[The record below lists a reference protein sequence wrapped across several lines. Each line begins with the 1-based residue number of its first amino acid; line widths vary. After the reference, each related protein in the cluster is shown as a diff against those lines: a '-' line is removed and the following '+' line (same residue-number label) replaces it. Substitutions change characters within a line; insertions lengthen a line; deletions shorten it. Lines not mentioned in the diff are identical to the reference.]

1 LLFLFLQLTENLV
14 TEGYKKL
21 KASLS
26 MEQGSGDHDDGYSK
40 DTAYLAMA
48 KYCDSFLRMRED
60 GRYIRL

>member
-1 LLFLFLQLTENLV
+1 
-14 TEGYKKL
+14 
-21 KASLS
+21 

-60 GRYIRL
+60 GRYIRLQGQKIEPVLNQCPCCI